1 MKKWLIGMYLRLSA
15 DEKVDGESNSVANQK
30 KLIEYFLLNKT
41 DIKIYK
47 VYIDDGYTGTDFNR
61 PGYKEMIND
70 IQKKKINGVIIKDL
84 SRLGRNYIEVGNFID
99 EIVPIYK
106 LRFISVNDNVDS
118 FINPNIMTSLE
129 IPFKNLMNES
139 YSKDSSKKMRTA
151 LKASKSS
158 GNYIGKIAPFGY
170 LKDEDNCH
178 RLIIDDEAAV
188 VVKKIFDLALKGNSK
203 QEIIQYLKNNN
214 ITTPSIYMKNKYDI
228 TVSKISSRW
237 NTKMID
243 SILKNKTY
251 TGSLVQNKRTRISH
265 KTHNMVR
272 VAEDDWIIY
281 DNSHKAIID
290 IDVYEQVQSILY
302 NRNVKVNKEG
312 KFHKY
317 TGFVKC
323 SECGANLYRLT
334 RIKCNKEQPYYYCS
348 TYIKSKKCN
357 KHYIL
362 ESELDEIVKNS
373 LNNFIDLVCNVQDRV
388 DEVLSYSKI
397 DYNEELKKL
406 KLMEIEKKIK
416 RVEVMLEE
424 LVKDYKCDII
434 SEDDYDS
441 FKQKYLMEKNSLN
454 LEKEELNKAKI
465 NSYNLNW
472 INNFKK
478 LEHIETIDRNIV
490 DSLIE
495 NIFVND
501 DKTVEIQFKFKNHY
515 EDALRYLKMQDN
527 VI

>member
-1 MKKWLIGMYLRLSA
+1 MFMNKF
-15 DEKVDGESNSVANQK
+15 KVFQRIYNIFNS
-30 KLIEYFLLNKT
+30 
-41 DIKIYK
+41 
-47 VYIDDGYTGTDFNR
+47 
-61 PGYKEMIND
+61 
-70 IQKKKINGVIIKDL
+70 
-84 SRLGRNYIEVGNFID
+84 
-99 EIVPIYK
+99 
-106 LRFISVNDNVDS
+106 
-118 FINPNIMTSLE
+118 
-129 IPFKNLMNES
+129 
-139 YSKDSSKKMRTA
+139 
-151 LKASKSS
+151 
-158 GNYIGKIAPFGY
+158 
-170 LKDEDNCH
+170 
-178 RLIIDDEAAV
+178 
-188 VVKKIFDLALKGNSK
+188 IF
-203 QEIIQYLKNNN
+203 
-214 ITTPSIYMKNKYDI
+214 
-228 TVSKISSRW
+228 
-237 NTKMID
+237 
-243 SILKNKTY
+243 
-251 TGSLVQNKRTRISH
+251 
-265 KTHNMVR
+265 
-272 VAEDDWIIY
+272 
-281 DNSHKAIID
+281 
-290 IDVYEQVQSILY
+290 Y
-302 NRNVKVNKEG
+302 NRNVKVNKEI

-317 TGFVKC
+317 TGFVKS